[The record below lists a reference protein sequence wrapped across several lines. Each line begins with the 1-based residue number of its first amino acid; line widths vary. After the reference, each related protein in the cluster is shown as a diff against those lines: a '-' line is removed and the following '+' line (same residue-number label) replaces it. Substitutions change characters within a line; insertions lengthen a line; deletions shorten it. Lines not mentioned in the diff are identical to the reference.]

1 MPHSIALN
9 FEDGVTR
16 VIEARDGE
24 TVADASYRLGINIP
38 LDCRDGACGT
48 CKCRVACGAFD
59 FGDYIEDALT
69 DEEAAEGFALAC
81 QARAEV
87 RPRGRDRRL
96 LGDVQDQGAGLC
108 MRRLAAV
115 ERRSPTTHRLHAG
128 RGRSRGLPARPV
140 RQPAAPRQRRAPLLL
155 LRLRP
160 RRRRG
165 WPSWSAT
172 SRDGRMSGFL
182 REPPRRARRWSSPA
196 PPAASTCAT

>member
-48 CKCRVACGAFD
+48 CKCRVACGVFD

-69 DEEAAEGFALAC
+69 EDEAAEGFALAC
-81 QARAEV
+81 QARGEV
-87 RPRGRDRRL
+87 RSRGRDRRL

-108 MRRLAAV
+108 CDDRGRRAALADDA
-115 ERRSPTTHRLHAG
+115 RLHAG

-140 RQPAAPRQRRAPLLL
+140 RQPAAPRQRRAPVLL
-155 LRLRP
+155 LRLGP
-160 RRRRG
+160 RRRPAGLPDPRH
-165 WPSWSAT
+165 
-172 SRDGRMSGFL
+172 
-182 REPPRRARRWSSPA
+182 PRRPDERLPARRRAGNARSSSPA
-196 PPAASTCAT
+196 PRAASTCAT

>member
-69 DEEAAEGFALAC
+69 EDEAAEGFALAC
-81 QARAEV
+81 QARAKSDLVVEIAASSAMCKTRAQV
-87 RPRGRDRRL
+87 YD
-96 LGDVQDQGAGLC
+96 ATI
-108 MRRLAAV
+108 AAV
-115 ERRSPTTHRLHAG
+115 ERLLADDARLHAG

-155 LRLRP
+155 LRLGP
-160 RRRRG
+160 RRRPAGLPDPRH
-165 WPSWSAT
+165 PRRPDERLPA
-172 SRDGRMSGFL
+172 R
-182 REPPRRARRWSSPA
+182 PPRRARRSSSPA
-196 PPAASTCAT
+196 PRAASTCAT